1 MNILICSVGRRVK
14 LIEYFKNEL
23 NQINGKVIAVDC
35 DSTAPALY
43 YADLYEVV
51 PRIDHPEYMHHIKHL
66 CKKYDVSGVLSL
78 IDPELT
84 LLSSYKEEFEKDGI
98 RIIVSE
104 KEVIDI
110 CYDKYATYKFL
121 QEHDLPSIPTY
132 LVFDE
137 IKAELERG
145 ALQFP
150 LMVKPKNGSASLDIH
165 KVHSMKELKVILDE
179 AQEYIVQPFIQGEE
193 YGVDCYIDLITQS
206 TTNIFMK
213 RKLKMRAGET
223 DKSMAIKDSELKQVI
238 EKLIKVLKP
247 VGPIDIDCF
256 KTDDGYMISEIN
268 PRFGGGYL
276 HAHEMG
282 QNFVINLMNNLKGES
297 NKQNDMEYKEGTTL
311 IKYDH
316 FIVL

>member
-1 MNILICSVGRRVK
+1 MICSVGRRVK
-14 LIEYFKNEL
+14 LIEYFKKEL

-43 YADLYEVV
+43 YADLYEIV
-51 PRIDHPEYMHHIKHL
+51 PQIDQPEYIYHLKHL

-84 LLSSYKEEFEKDGI
+84 LLSAYKEEFEKDGI

-104 KEVIDI
+104 KEVVDI
-110 CYDKYATYKFL
+110 CYDKYLTYKFL
-121 QEHDLPSIPTY
+121 QEHDVPSIPTY
-132 LVFDE
+132 MVFDQVKE
-137 IKAELERG
+137 ALERG
-145 ALQFP
+145 TIQFP
-150 LMVKPKNGSASLDIH
+150 LIVKPKNGSASLDIH
-165 KVHSMKELKVILDE
+165 KVNSIRELRVILDE
-179 AQEYIVQPFIQGEE
+179 SQEYIVQPFIQGEE
-193 YGVDCYIDLITQS
+193 YGVDCYIDLITKK
-206 TTNIFMK
+206 TINIFMK
-213 RKLKMRAGET
+213 RKIKMRAGET
-223 DKSMAIKDSELKQVI
+223 DKSMSIKDPELKLVI
-238 EKLIKVLKP
+238 EKLLKVLKP

-256 KTDDGYMISEIN
+256 KTGGRYIISEIN

-282 QNFVINLMNNLKGES
+282 QNFVLNLIHNLKGTS
-297 NKQNDMEYKEGTTL
+297 NTPNVMEYKDGTTL